1 MDPLKEPTDV
11 RIAALRGLARR
22 RDPRVVEIAERFLQS
37 TDTELREEALIALG
51 TLRSAEGLA
60 LLRRLWAQEGL
71 SNTERI
77 ITGIMMGRHIDKA
90 VESFL
95 ELQLRQDND
104 WKIPIAIALADMGN
118 RCGRRELRR
127 ALESANI
134 SEKLRARIST
144 W

>member
-51 TLRSAEGLA
+51 TLRSAAGLA

-95 ELQLRQDND
+95 ELQLRQNND

-127 ALESANI
+127 ALETTDI
-134 SEKLRARIST
+134 SEKLLARIST

>member
-95 ELQLRQDND
+95 ELQLRQNND

-127 ALESANI
+127 ALETTDI
-134 SEKLRARIST
+134 SEKLLARIST

>member
-1 MDPLKEPTDV
+1 M
-11 RIAALRGLARR
+11 
-22 RDPRVVEIAERFLQS
+22 
-37 TDTELREEALIALG
+37 
-51 TLRSAEGLA
+51 
-60 LLRRLWAQEGL
+60 RRLWAQEGL

-77 ITGIMMGRHIDKA
+77 IAGIMMGRHIDKT

-127 ALESANI
+127 ALETTDI